1 MGGLKGGRAGRE
13 EGGAKTEREE
23 EEVRALENR
32 LIFFFINILILQG
45 QSPSHLILITIL
57 ITLVPNTA
65 TLWVRT
71 STCGFRD
78 TFYPNKVVCLNRFL

>member
-1 MGGLKGGRAGRE
+1 MASKGAGQEGKKEERRQRRGGSESSGKQ
-13 EGGAKTEREE
+13 
-23 EEVRALENR
+23 
-32 LIFFFINILILQG
+32 IDFFFINILILQG

-78 TFYPNKVVCLNRFL
+78 TLYPNKVVCLNRFL

>member
-32 LIFFFINILILQG
+32 LIFFFYKHTNLTGSESISFDLNYHLNYFG
-45 QSPSHLILITIL
+45 SKHSHS
-57 ITLVPNTA
+57 V
-65 TLWVRT
+65 
-71 STCGFRD
+71 G
-78 TFYPNKVVCLNRFL
+78 

>member
-32 LIFFFINILILQG
+32 LIFFYKHTNLTGSESISFDLNYHLNYFG
-45 QSPSHLILITIL
+45 SKHSHS
-57 ITLVPNTA
+57 V
-65 TLWVRT
+65 
-71 STCGFRD
+71 G
-78 TFYPNKVVCLNRFL
+78 